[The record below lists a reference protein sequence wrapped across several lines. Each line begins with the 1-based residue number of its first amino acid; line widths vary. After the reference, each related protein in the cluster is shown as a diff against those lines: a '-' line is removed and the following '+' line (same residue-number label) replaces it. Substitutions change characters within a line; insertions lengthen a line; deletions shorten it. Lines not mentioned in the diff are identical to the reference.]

1 MMMLDIDH
9 FKRVNDTFGHDMG
22 DVVLQRVADVLKKTH
37 RDSDVIARYG
47 GEEFIVFLSNTDVE
61 GAKIA
66 AERIRSAV
74 EKAVIMAGDT
84 QVPVTISLGITNTQN
99 GDIAAMTKQ
108 ADIALYHS
116 KENGRNQATVYTEEM
131 QGEEGANV

>member
-1 MMMLDIDH
+1 
-9 FKRVNDTFGHDMG
+9 MG
-22 DVVLQRVADVLKKTH
+22 DIVLQRVADVLKKTH

-47 GEEFIVFLSNTDVE
+47 GEEFIAFLTNADAQ

-66 AERIRSAV
+66 AERIRTAV

-84 QVPVTISLGITNTQN
+84 QVPITISLGISTTQN
-99 GDIAAMTKQ
+99 GDIFAMTKE

-116 KENGRNQATVYTEEM
+116 KENGRNQATIFTEEM
-131 QGEEGANV
+131 RTETEAKE